1 MKKILTILFLYFTVF
16 YQAFALEVGIK
27 TDKKEIFQNEELK
40 LTIDIKNV
48 SDLEKLEISK
58 NNLEQNFE
66 IIGISQSNKIF
77 SSAINNSWILEE
89 EKEVLTSY
97 SFILKPKQ
105 TWKLIIWPI
114 EIKNWNEKIDTDKL
128 EIKVLEE
135 EKNDKILSE
144 TNTWKIFG
152 IKDENI
158 KKAVDTDYKSDF
170 IFKIIMSIFIFLTFF
185 LFLTYIIRL
194 YFLKNKFKK

>member
-1 MKKILTILFLYFTVF
+1 M
-16 YQAFALEVGIK
+16 
-27 TDKKEIFQNEELK
+27 
-40 LTIDIKNV
+40 
-48 SDLEKLEISK
+48 
-58 NNLEQNFE
+58 
-66 IIGISQSNKIF
+66 
-77 SSAINNSWILEE
+77 
-89 EKEVLTSY
+89 
-97 SFILKPKQ
+97 
-105 TWKLIIWPI
+105 IIWPI

-144 TNTWKIFG
+144 TNTWKIFE

-158 KKAVDTDYKSDF
+158 KKAVDTDYKSD
-170 IFKIIMSIFIFLTFF
+170 FIFLTFF

>member
-1 MKKILTILFLYFTVF
+1 MKKILTILFLFFTLF
-16 YQAFALEVGIK
+16 HQAFSLEVDIK

-97 SFILKPKQ
+97 SFILKAKQ
-105 TWKLIIWPI
+105 TWNLIIWPM

-135 EKNDKILSE
+135 KKSDKILSE
-144 TNTWKIFG
+144 TNTWKIFE

-158 KKAVDTDYKSDF
+158 KKAVEIEYKSDF
-170 IFKIIMSIFIFLTFF
+170 IFKIIMSIFIFLIFF

>member
-1 MKKILTILFLYFTVF
+1 MKKILTILFLFFTVF

-77 SSAINNSWILEE
+77 SSAINNS
-89 EKEVLTSY
+89 
-97 SFILKPKQ
+97 
-105 TWKLIIWPI
+105 
-114 EIKNWNEKIDTDKL
+114 
-128 EIKVLEE
+128 
-135 EKNDKILSE
+135 
-144 TNTWKIFG
+144 
-152 IKDENI
+152 
-158 KKAVDTDYKSDF
+158 
-170 IFKIIMSIFIFLTFF
+170 
-185 LFLTYIIRL
+185 
-194 YFLKNKFKK
+194 

>member
-1 MKKILTILFLYFTVF
+1 M
-16 YQAFALEVGIK
+16 
-27 TDKKEIFQNEELK
+27 
-40 LTIDIKNV
+40 
-48 SDLEKLEISK
+48 
-58 NNLEQNFE
+58 
-66 IIGISQSNKIF
+66 
-77 SSAINNSWILEE
+77 
-89 EKEVLTSY
+89 
-97 SFILKPKQ
+97 
-105 TWKLIIWPI
+105 

-135 EKNDKILSE
+135 KNDKFLSE
-144 TNTWKIFG
+144 TNTWKIFE

-158 KKAVDTDYKSDF
+158 KKAVETEYKSDF